1 MAKNRRGG
9 LMQGNNLWL
18 AVYPRAWRDWRKMR
32 KEYAG
37 LKVSQPELAAIQKA
51 VDAPL
56 KA

>member
-1 MAKNRRGG
+1 
-9 LMQGNNLWL
+9 MQGNNLWL